1 VASPDEGTANQSKW
15 RIIMSRVST
24 ARITPRHRRLH
35 TAFGTV
41 AVSLATVATIA
52 VGAHT
57 IGVAPAA
64 DYIPTFCPAAAQCQ
78 QQQTPVGPDLE
89 APLVHRHPLR

>member
-1 VASPDEGTANQSKW
+1 MNT
-15 RIIMSRVST
+15 VST
-24 ARITPRHRRLH
+24 ARTTPWHRRLH

-41 AVSLATVATIA
+41 AVSLTAVATIA
-52 VGAHT
+52 VGART

-64 DYIPTFCPAAAQCQ
+64 DYIPTVCPGAAQC

-89 APLVHRHPLR
+89 APLVHRHP